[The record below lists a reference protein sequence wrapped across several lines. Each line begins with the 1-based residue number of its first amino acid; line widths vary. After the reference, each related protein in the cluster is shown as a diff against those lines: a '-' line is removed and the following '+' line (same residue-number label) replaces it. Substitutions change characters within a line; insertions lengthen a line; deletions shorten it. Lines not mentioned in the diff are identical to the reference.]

1 MSLSGYPKVFNLGT
15 PAALGVFS
23 GDYCIEEK
31 IDGSQ
36 FSFGVDGEGVLHCR
50 SKGAVID
57 INNPPNLF
65 ATAVDTARQ
74 LAGQGLLSTAWT
86 YRAEAVQSKRH
97 NAITY
102 GRAPD
107 AGMILFDIQNARGM
121 FIHPDDK
128 HGRARLLGLECVQ
141 RLGYEFG
148 PPSEAGLAA
157 LLHQESML
165 GGAKVEGVVFKN
177 YSQPSA
183 YGPMAFDVTFVKYVN
198 PAFRELNDTRQK
210 SEWSMA
216 AADVV
221 GAMLST
227 FNREAIWKKAVQ
239 HLGDDGQLQYA
250 PQDIPALLKEIN
262 IDFESENRAV
272 IEAML
277 YKKFRDKIM
286 KGLTAGFAE
295 WWKAELAKSALAE
308 EAA

>member
-36 FSFGVDGEGVLHCR
+36 FSFGVNDHGFHCR

-57 INNPPNLF
+57 TDNPPALF
-65 ATAVDTARQ
+65 TRAVQTAKTLFLDGKLDTH
-74 LAGQGLLSTAWT
+74 WV
-86 YRAEAVQSKRH
+86 YRAEAVNSPRH

-107 AGMILFDIQNARGM
+107 AGMILFDVQTPNGFLRCGLKGVVA
-121 FIHPDDK
+121 K
-128 HGRARLLGLECVQ
+128 ELGLEVVE
-141 RLGYEFG
+141 EFG
-148 PPSEAGLAA
+148 HEDGAPTQAMIDA
-157 LLHQESML
+157 LLHQDSML

-221 GAMLST
+221 GAVLSN

-239 HLGDDGQLQYA
+239 HMGDDGQLQYA

>member
-1 MSLSGYPKVFNLGT
+1 MF
-15 PAALGVFS
+15 F

-36 FSFGVDGEGVLHCR
+36 FSFGMDDQGVLHCR

-65 ATAVDTARQ
+65 GKAVDTAKQ
-74 LAGQGLLSTAWT
+74 LAGQGLLTTGWT
-86 YRAEAVQSKRH
+86 YRAEAVNSPRH

-107 AGMILFDIQNARGM
+107 AGMILFDVQDSYGK
-121 FIHPDDK
+121 FDTSVGK
-128 HGRARLLGLECVQ
+128 HATAVALGLECVQ
-141 RLGYEFG
+141 QFG
-148 PPSEAGLAA
+148 HDSGAPTEAMIDS
-157 LLHQESML
+157 LLHQDSML
-165 GGAKVEGVVFKN
+165 GTAKVEGVVFKN

-198 PAFRELNDTRQK
+198 PSFRELNSTRQK

-221 GAMLST
+221 GAVLSN

-239 HLGDDGQLQYA
+239 HLGDDGQLQFA

-262 IDFESENRAV
+262 IDFEGENRAI
-272 IEAML
+272 IEQML

-295 WWKAELAKSALAE
+295 WWKAEIAKTALAE